1 MGKNIDIKQELQERV
16 SSLEIA
22 VIMILNSLRR
32 TNEIEVNDVKHKVL
46 GSMSDGELDIIEKLI
61 TRPNKIVNK

>member
-22 VIMILNSLRR
+22 VIMLLNSLRR

-46 GSMSDGELDIIEKLI
+46 GSMSDSELDIIEKLI
-61 TRPNKIVNK
+61 TRPNKK